1 MATLNRLRALGAHLA
16 PAAGV
21 DVTELHE
28 SLGQHNGPLPA
39 HENHRWCGERHSDRT
54 EQLRSPTEL
63 IQRQIVPA
71 FYPLVRAMLE
81 EDGSDPAQYNPNG
94 LHQGLPER
102 YADDGDSPLPIGPD
116 TTRVDV
122 PAELSG
128 LVDMVERAP
137 FERITPLLVEKI
149 QSGTDPRDMVTAAM

>member
-63 IQRQIVPA
+63 IQRQIVPRLRELA
-71 FYPLVRAMLE
+71 TLRECHLQP
-81 EDGSDPAQYNPNG
+81 Q
-94 LHQGLPER
+94 
-102 YADDGDSPLPIGPD
+102 
-116 TTRVDV
+116 TRDQ
-122 PAELSG
+122 S
-128 LVDMVERAP
+128 
-137 FERITPLLVEKI
+137 FE
-149 QSGTDPRDMVTAAM
+149 Q